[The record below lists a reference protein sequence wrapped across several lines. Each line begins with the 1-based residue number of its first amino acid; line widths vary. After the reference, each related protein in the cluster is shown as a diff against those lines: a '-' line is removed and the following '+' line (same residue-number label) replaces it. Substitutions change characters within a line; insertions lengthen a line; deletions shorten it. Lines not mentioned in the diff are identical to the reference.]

1 VEVGSLYLCS
11 EAVSKF
17 FPVLNGVCLFTLI
30 IITLSFCPPAPQWVM
45 YVWCVLQNI
54 VGIWEAGVIVFVG
67 TERTEN
73 DRVAEPID
81 SAVSSPGAYL
91 ALGLLYTIAALPA
104 IVAPQIVSPA
114 MHPDSD
120 LLSVEGSCVLAAC
133 MHACDDALHCMPV
146 LGVYRL
152 FSAVLVMLPC
162 RHAWRPP

>member
-1 VEVGSLYLCS
+1 
-11 EAVSKF
+11 
-17 FPVLNGVCLFTLI
+17 
-30 IITLSFCPPAPQWVM
+30 
-45 YVWCVLQNI
+45 

-114 MHPDSD
+114 MHPDRTCYLCKGAACS
-120 LLSVEGSCVLAAC
+120 LHAC
-133 MHACDDALHCMPV
+133 MHAM
-146 LGVYRL
+146 
-152 FSAVLVMLPC
+152 MLC
-162 RHAWRPP
+162 TACQSWV